1 MVDGRQP
8 TISISEHR
16 SSDSESRLTPGR
28 HLSASTALHSDGLT
42 GLISPPPHLIPPAAL
57 RLRRLNIPKVC
68 PSAQVEGAAGRSNAL
83 SGGNADTPG
92 RSQVP
97 VHRLTHLPATG
108 PAPPFAII
116 RKSSRGDHAT
126 LWSSKASVERPRLP
140 DSVAESRF
148 KKKARDKR
156 TDDRDEGHV
165 GTGIRQHE
173 RKGEERRGEENCR
186 A

>member
-83 SGGNADTPG
+83 SCGNADTPG

-97 VHRLTHLPATG
+97 LHRLTHFPG
-108 PAPPFAII
+108 PAPLFAII

-126 LWSSKASVERPRLP
+126 LWSSMASVERPRLP

-148 KKKARDKR
+148 KKKARDKWTEVETKHMQVQELDNMR
-156 TDDRDEGHV
+156 G
-165 GTGIRQHE
+165 
-173 RKGEERRGEENCR
+173 KERRGEENCR
-186 A
+186 T

>member
-1 MVDGRQP
+1 MLDFVAQVQSQIIGVHIPPNRPAPALASGFD
-8 TISISEHR
+8 SIAL
-16 SSDSESRLTPGR
+16 SDSLTGR
-28 HLSASTALHSDGLT
+28 
-42 GLISPPPHLIPPAAL
+42 GLISPPRHLIPPAAL
-57 RLRRLNIPKVC
+57 RLHCLNVPQVC

-108 PAPPFAII
+108 PAPLFAII

-126 LWSSKASVERPRLP
+126 LWSSLESVERPRLP

-148 KKKARDKR
+148 KKKGRDKWTEVETKHMQVQELDNMR
-156 TDDRDEGHV
+156 G
-165 GTGIRQHE
+165 
-173 RKGEERRGEENCR
+173 KERRGEENCR
-186 A
+186 T